1 MKKPHKFQSVLLSL
15 CLLVSTLSFSSEKFD
30 LSNSDN
36 IYRAFNNTI
45 SNSVRSTLK
54 SEIVKVSAVPNITVP
69 PQSQSVCA
77 GGNVT
82 FFVTV
87 TGTGSGNLVFLWKKN
102 GVTITNAVGR
112 ISGANTASLTLSN
125 ITISDAD
132 NYTCVITDDIDSTNT
147 ITSDPATL
155 IVNPIPSLVI
165 TNPPAVCSP
174 ATVNLTSST
183 ITAGSDLGL
192 RYEYYTDMIGTVLST
207 PNAVSTSGTYY
218 IKAINEVTDCYD
230 IKPVLVVINAL
241 PIVVTTAPLAVCAPA
256 TVDLTLTSV
265 TASSTSGLT
274 YTY

>member
-192 RYEYYTDMIGTVLST
+192 RYEYYTDMIGTVLLT

-218 IKAINEVTDCYD
+218 IKAINEVTGCYD

-241 PIVVTTAPLAVCAPA
+241 PIVVTTVNRQQK
-256 TVDLTLTSV
+256 VD
-265 TASSTSGLT
+265 
-274 YTY
+274 